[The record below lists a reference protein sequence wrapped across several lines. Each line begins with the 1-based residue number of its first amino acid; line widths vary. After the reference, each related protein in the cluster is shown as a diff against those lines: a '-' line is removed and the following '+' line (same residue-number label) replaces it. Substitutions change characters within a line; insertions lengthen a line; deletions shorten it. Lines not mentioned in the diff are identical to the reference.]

1 MVIFSYEQARM
12 KVKVKVKVR
21 VIVKEITLITLEA
34 EYDKIAK
41 QKSILPSNEA
51 LLKML

>member
-1 MVIFSYEQARM
+1 MVIFSYEQVRM
-12 KVKVKVKVR
+12 KVKVR

-34 EYDKIAK
+34 GFDKIAK